1 MTHGSRPA
9 IKVPFPVGMRDSAT
23 RGDNSAADLP
33 EWNLD
38 DLYSGEDA
46 PELKADFEWLG
57 SESRRLVETYDGRIA
72 GLDAGELCE
81 LIVSY
86 EQLAAR
92 IARMAAFA
100 HLRFAEDTSDPLRG
114 KFVNDCDERLAEL
127 TGDLVFIELE
137 IAKLS
142 EERYG
147 AIMSADDGPA
157 RYGSVLD
164 TMRKMR
170 PHQLPVEMEKYI
182 IDRQV
187 SGRGAWTRLFD
198 ETISR
203 MRFRFDRTDHT
214 LSQALD
220 KLEDHNRTTRRKAA
234 TALARAFGRN
244 QHLFTLI
251 TNTLA
256 KDKATDDKWRHFP
269 TPQAARHLNNDVEAE
284 VVEALKEAVVDSYE
298 RISHRYYRLKAKWLG
313 LRLLEVWDRNA
324 PLPFESKTRIGWT
337 QARATVLEA
346 FSEFSPEMAETASLF
361 FTNRWIDAPMRP
373 GKAPGAF
380 SHPTSTEVHPYVL
393 LNFSGRPRDVMVLAH
408 ELGHGV
414 HQVLA
419 SSQGELLSSTPL
431 TLAETASVFGE
442 MLTFRKLLAAAPTG
456 LERRALLANKIEDMI
471 NTVIRQIAFYDFES
485 RLHERRS
492 EGELTSDDIN
502 RIWMEV
508 QGTSLGPAVKFMN
521 GYETFWSYIP
531 HFIHAPF
538 YVYSYAF
545 GHGLVHALYAEYER
559 GQDQFERKYLDL
571 LRAGGSRNYCELLSP
586 FGLDPSKPDFWQ
598 KGLGFMEGL
607 IDELEEASP

>member
-1 MTHGSRPA
+1 MTHSRNPA
-9 IKVPFPVGMRDSAT
+9 PRTLFPDDVRDSAT
-23 RGDNSAADLP
+23 RGSNPAADLP
-33 EWNLD
+33 EWSLD
-38 DLYSGEDA
+38 DLYTGEDA
-46 PELKADFEWLG
+46 PELKADFAWLE
-57 SESRRLVETYDGRIA
+57 SECPRLVEAYEGRVA
-72 GLDAGELCE
+72 ELDAKGLRE

-86 EQLAAR
+86 EQIAAKVAR
-92 IARMAAFA
+92 IAAFA
-100 HLRFAEDTSDPLRG
+100 HLRFAEDTGDPLRG

-127 TGDLVFIELE
+127 NGGLVFLELE
-137 IAKLS
+137 IAQLS
-142 EERYG
+142 EDSYR
-147 AIMSADDGPA
+147 AIMSAEEGPA
-157 RYGSVLD
+157 RYRSVLD
-164 TMRKMR
+164 AIRKMR
-170 PHQLPVEMEKYI
+170 PHQLPVEMERYI

-220 KLEDHNRTTRRKAA
+220 KLEDHSRPTRRKAA
-234 TALARAFGRN
+234 AALARAFGRN

-256 KDKATDDKWRHFP
+256 KDKATDDKWRSFP
-269 TPQAARHLNNDVEAE
+269 TPQAARHLDNDVEAE
-284 VVEALKEAVVDSYE
+284 VVEALKEAVVDSYG
-298 RISHRYYRLKAKWLG
+298 RISHRYYRLKADWLG
-313 LRLLEVWDRNA
+313 LRRLEVWDRNA
-324 PLPFESKTRIGWT
+324 PLPFESKARIGWT

-346 FSEFSPEMAETASLF
+346 FSGFSPEMAETASMF
-361 FTNRWIDAPMRP
+361 FGNSWIDAPMRP

-380 SHPTSTEVHPYVL
+380 SHPTSTEAHPYVL

-419 SSQGELLSSTPL
+419 RSQGELLSRTPL

-456 LERRALLANKIEDMI
+456 LERRALLANKVEDMI

-485 RLHERRS
+485 RLHQRRAK
-492 EGELTSDDIN
+492 GELTSDDIN
-502 RIWMEV
+502 GIWMEV
-508 QGTSLGPAVKFMN
+508 QGDSLGPAVRFMG
-521 GYETFWSYIP
+521 GYETFWCYVP

-559 GQDQFERKYLDL
+559 GQDDFERKYLDL
-571 LRAGGSRNYCELLSP
+571 LRAGGSSNYRELLSP

-607 IDELEEASP
+607 IDELEEASS